1 MNELGINLIMDYRI
15 EEMSREDNILESNE
29 FKIYLMNIALAK
41 HKRLEDITED
51 EFDWAAETFLKIN
64 ETN

>member
-1 MNELGINLIMDYRI
+1 MDYEI
-15 EEMSREDNILESNE
+15 GTINEETNILETNE

-51 EFDWAAETFLKIN
+51 EFDWATETFLKLN
-64 ETN
+64 ETK